1 METILLCC
9 VKLLKLPVMLLTAN
23 ATDIVDGLRQ
33 CTDDYSDFG
42 IKYSIIE
49 VVLYKLRPLLE
60 RI

>member
-1 METILLCC
+1 
-9 VKLLKLPVMLLTAN
+9 MLLTAN
-23 ATDIVDGLRQ
+23 TTDIVDGLRQ